1 MTKPDLRRN
10 YIFNLI
16 YQALLVLTPV
26 ILTPYVSRV
35 LGAFGVVPATV
46 PYTALFVLIGAVT
59 YFAVL
64 LILKDKLVSVASGMI
79 LNFQ

>member
-1 MTKPDLRRN
+1 MTKPDLRKN

-35 LGAFGVVPATV
+35 LGAFEAVPETV
-46 PYTALFVLIGAVT
+46 PYTALFVLIGPVT

-64 LILKDKLVSVASGMI
+64 LILKDKLVSRSAWRR
-79 LNFQ
+79 

>member
-1 MTKPDLRRN
+1 MAAVL
-10 YIFNLI
+10 
-16 YQALLVLTPV
+16 LLVRFLQV
-26 ILTPYVSRV
+26 R
-35 LGAFGVVPATV
+35 AFGAVPATV

-64 LILKDKLVSVASGMI
+64 LILKDKLVSVALGT